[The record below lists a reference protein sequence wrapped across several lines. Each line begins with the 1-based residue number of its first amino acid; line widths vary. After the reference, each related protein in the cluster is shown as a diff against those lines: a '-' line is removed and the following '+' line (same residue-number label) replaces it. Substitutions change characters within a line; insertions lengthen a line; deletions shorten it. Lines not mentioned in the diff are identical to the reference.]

1 MPTPTFYG
9 GFLIYT
15 IMLNLE
21 EQLQDQIEKND
32 LLKKLLQLMK
42 ENDEMENRYLELWLE
57 KQHKRVKELLEL
69 RKIKEANKN

>member
-1 MPTPTFYG
+1 
-9 GFLIYT
+9 
-15 IMLNLE
+15 MLNLE